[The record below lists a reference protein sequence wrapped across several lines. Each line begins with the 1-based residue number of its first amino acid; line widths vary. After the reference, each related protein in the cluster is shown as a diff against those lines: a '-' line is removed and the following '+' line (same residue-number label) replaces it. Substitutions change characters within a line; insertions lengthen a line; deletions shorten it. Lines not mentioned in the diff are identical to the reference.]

1 MQSSYTYLL
10 ISGADRSEFIQTDRH
25 WNMELVSRESS
36 QRCEELSGTSNL
48 TDMLATQQVVSQ
60 LLHLILQ
67 KYKCVI

>member
-1 MQSSYTYLL
+1 MQRSYTYLL

-25 WNMELVSRESS
+25 WYMELVSRESS
-36 QRCEELSGTSNL
+36 QSCEELCGTSNL

-60 LLHLILQ
+60 LLHLVLQ

>member
-10 ISGADRSEFIQTDRH
+10 ISGADRGEFIQTDRH
-25 WNMELVSRESS
+25 WYMELVSRECS
-36 QRCEELSGTSNL
+36 QGCEELSGTSNL

-67 KYKCVI
+67 KYTCVI